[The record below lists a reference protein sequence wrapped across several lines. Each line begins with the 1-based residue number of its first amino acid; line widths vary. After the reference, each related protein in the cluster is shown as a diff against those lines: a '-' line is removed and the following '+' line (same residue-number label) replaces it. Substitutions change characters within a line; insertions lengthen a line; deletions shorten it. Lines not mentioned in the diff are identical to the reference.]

1 MINEYYTKSF
11 CSEDISKIENYTVAI
26 ADTAQTWDCHHK
38 AEILPCGRFSAD
50 MLIKYGLYYHR
61 PANELIFLTHSEHA
75 RVHRKGVP
83 KT

>member
-1 MINEYYTKSF
+1 MIKEAAVYAYCK
-11 CSEDISKIENYTVAI
+11 EDISKIENYEKAI
-26 ADTAQTWDCHHK
+26 TDSTQTWDCHHK